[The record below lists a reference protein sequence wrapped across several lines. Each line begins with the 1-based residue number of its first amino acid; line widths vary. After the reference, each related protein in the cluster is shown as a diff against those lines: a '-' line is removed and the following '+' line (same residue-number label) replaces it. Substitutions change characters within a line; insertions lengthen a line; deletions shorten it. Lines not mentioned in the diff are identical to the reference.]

1 MRKKGI
7 AVLGALSIAAGL
19 TAPLVAAGDRAASE
33 GIPSGGTVS
42 LDLSDFN
49 DDVMRDMDD
58 TMKRLDSD
66 IATRDAKAVA
76 GDSASIREAL
86 GYALEYFTKK
96 GNVEDAV
103 RWARQAQDLLEAVT
117 NTVQA
122 GDFDTS
128 LNKYD
133 SLVKT
138 CRACHNVYKPPD
150 I

>member
-1 MRKKGI
+1 MRRKGI
-7 AVLGALSIAAGL
+7 AVLGALGIAVGL
-19 TAPLVAAGDRAASE
+19 TGPLVVAD
-33 GIPSGGTVS
+33 TVN

-66 IATRDAKAVA
+66 IATRDAKSVA
-76 GDSASIREAL
+76 NDSVLIREGL
-86 GYALEYFTKK
+86 KYAQDYFAKK

-103 RWARQAQDLLEAVT
+103 RWARQGQDLAEAVA
-117 NTVQA
+117 NAVQA

-128 LNKYD
+128 LGKYD
-133 SLVKT
+133 SLVKN
-138 CRACHNVYKPPD
+138 CRSCHDVYKPPD

>member
-7 AVLGALSIAAGL
+7 AVLGALSIAVGV
-19 TAPLVAAGDRAASE
+19 TGPLVAAG
-33 GIPSGGTVS
+33 TVR

-58 TMKRLDSD
+58 TMKTLDSD
-66 IATRDAKAVA
+66 IATHDAKSVA
-76 GDSASIREAL
+76 RDSALIRDGL
-86 GYALEYFTKK
+86 KYAQDYFTKK

-103 RWARQAQDLLEAVT
+103 RWAKQAQDLVEAVT
-117 NTVQA
+117 NTVQD

-128 LNKYD
+128 LSKYD

-138 CRACHNVYKPPD
+138 CRACHDVYKPPD

>member
-1 MRKKGI
+1 MRRNAI
-7 AVLGALSIAAGL
+7 VVLGALSIAVGMAG
-19 TAPLVAAGDRAASE
+19 PLVAA
-33 GIPSGGTVS
+33 GTVS

-66 IATRDAKAVA
+66 IATRDAKSVA
-76 GDSASIREAL
+76 SDSASIREGL
-86 GYALEYFTKK
+86 GYAQEYFTKK

-103 RWARQAQDLLEAVT
+103 RWAKQGQDLVEAVT

-128 LNKYD
+128 LSKYD

>member
-7 AVLGALSIAAGL
+7 AVLGALSIAVGL
-19 TAPLVAAGDRAASE
+19 TGPLVAAG
-33 GIPSGGTVS
+33 TVR

-58 TMKRLDSD
+58 TMKTLDSD
-66 IATRDAKAVA
+66 IATRDAKSVA
-76 GDSASIREAL
+76 RDSVLIRNGLE
-86 GYALEYFTKK
+86 YAQDYFTKK

-103 RWARQAQDLLEAVT
+103 RWARQAQDLAEAVT
-117 NTVQA
+117 NSVQA

-128 LNKYD
+128 LSKYD

-138 CRACHNVYKPPD
+138 CRACHDVYKPPD

>member
-19 TAPLVAAGDRAASE
+19 AAPLVAAADRAASE

-58 TMKRLDSD
+58 MMKRLDSD

-76 GDSASIREAL
+76 GDSASIRERL
-86 GYALEYFTKK
+86 GYALGYFTKK

-103 RWARQAQDLLEAVT
+103 RWARQAQDLIEAVT

>member
-7 AVLGALSIAAGL
+7 AVLGTLSIAVGLAG
-19 TAPLVAAGDRAASE
+19 PLVAAGDRAASE

-76 GDSASIREAL
+76 SDSASIREGL
-86 GYALEYFTKK
+86 GYAQQYFTKK

-103 RWARQAQDLLEAVT
+103 RWARQAQDLVEAVT

-128 LNKYD
+128 LSKYD

-138 CRACHNVYKPPD
+138 CRACHDVYKPPD

>member
-1 MRKKGI
+1 MRRNAI
-7 AVLGALSIAAGL
+7 VVLGALSIAFGMAG
-19 TAPLVAAGDRAASE
+19 PLVAA
-33 GIPSGGTVS
+33 GTVS

-66 IATRDAKAVA
+66 IATRGATSVAADAQ
-76 GDSASIREAL
+76 SIRDGLKWAQD
-86 GYALEYFTKK
+86 YFTKK

-103 RWARQAQDLLEAVT
+103 NWARQGQDLADAV
-117 NTVQA
+117 A
-122 GDFDTS
+122 KSARSSDFDTS
-128 LNKYD
+128 LNTYD

-138 CRACHNVYKPPD
+138 CRACHDAYKPPD

>member
-1 MRKKGI
+1 MRRRWI
-7 AVLGALSIAAGL
+7 AVLGALSVAVGLAG
-19 TAPLVAAGDRAASE
+19 PLIVA
-33 GIPSGGTVS
+33 GTVS

-66 IATRDAKAVA
+66 IATRDAKSIVSDTGA
-76 GDSASIREAL
+76 IREGL
-86 GYALEYFTKK
+86 EYALDYFQKK

-103 RWARQAQDLLEAVT
+103 RWAKQAQELAEAVAGA
-117 NTVQA
+117 VQA
-122 GDFDTS
+122 NDFDTS

-138 CRACHNVYKPPD
+138 CRSCHDVYKPPD

>member
-1 MRKKGI
+1 MRRKEI
-7 AVLGALSIAAGL
+7 AVLGALSIAVGL
-19 TAPLVAAGDRAASE
+19 TVPLIAAG
-33 GIPSGGTVS
+33 TVN

-66 IATRDAKAVA
+66 IATRDAKSVS
-76 GDSASIREAL
+76 GHSALIREGL
-86 GYALEYFTKK
+86 KYAQDYFTKK

-103 RWARQAQDLLEAVT
+103 RWAKQAQELAEAVT
-117 NTVQA
+117 SAAQA

-138 CRACHNVYKPPD
+138 CRSCHDVYKPPD